1 MTKINYDK
9 NNIFAKIIRKEAK
22 ANIIFEN
29 KYIICFKDIFPKAP
43 VHILIIPKGEFKD
56 IFDFSINATSEEK
69 KAIYD
74 GFTKVIKIFDLEL
87 DGCRIISNFGKH
99 GRQEVPHLHF
109 HLLGGKDIGSMI
121 SKL

>member
-1 MTKINYDK
+1 MTKVTYDI

-22 ANIIFEN
+22 ANIVFEN
-29 KYIICFKDIFPKAP
+29 KYILCFKDIFPKAP
-43 VHILIIPKGEFKD
+43 VHILIIPKGQFKD

-74 GFTKVIKIFDLEL
+74 GFAKVIKIFDLEL
-87 DGCRIISNFGKH
+87 DGCRIITNFGKH

-121 SKL
+121 S

>member
-1 MTKINYDK
+1 MKKATYDK
-9 NNIFAKIIRKEAK
+9 NNIFAKIIRKEAQ
-22 ANIIFEN
+22 ANIVFEN
-29 KYIICFKDIFPKAP
+29 KYILCFKDIFPKAP
-43 VHILIIPKGEFKD
+43 VHILIIPKGQFKD

-74 GFTKVIKIFDLEL
+74 GFAKVIKLFDLEL
-87 DGCRIISNFGKH
+87 DGCRIISNFGSH

-109 HLLGGKDIGSMI
+109 HLLGGRDIGSMI

>member
-1 MTKINYDK
+1 MTEVTYDI

-29 KYIICFKDIFPKAP
+29 KHILCFKDIFPKAP
-43 VHILIIPKGEFKD
+43 VHILIIPKGQFKD
-56 IFDFSINATSEEK
+56 IFDFSLNATSEEK

-74 GFTKVIKIFDLEL
+74 GFAKVINIFNLEL
-87 DGCRIISNFGKH
+87 DGCRIISNFGSH

-109 HLLGGKDIGSMI
+109 HLLGGKDIGSMV
-121 SKL
+121 SKS

>member
-1 MTKINYDK
+1 MIKATYDK
-9 NNIFAKIIRKEAK
+9 NNIFSKIIRKEAK
-22 ANIIFEN
+22 ANIVFEN
-29 KYIICFKDIFPKAP
+29 KHIICLKDIFPKAP
-43 VHILIIPKGEFKD
+43 VHILIIPKGHFKD
-56 IFDFSINATSEEK
+56 IFDFSINATLEEK

-74 GFTKVIKIFDLEL
+74 GFAKVIKIFDLEL

-121 SKL
+121 SQF

>member
-1 MTKINYDK
+1 MTKANYDK

-22 ANIIFEN
+22 ANIVFEN
-29 KYIICFKDIFPKAP
+29 KHILCFKDIFPKAP
-43 VHILIIPKGEFKD
+43 VHILIIPKGQFKD

-74 GFTKVIKIFDLEL
+74 GFAKVIKIFDLEL
-87 DGCRIISNFGKH
+87 DGCRIITNFGKH

>member
-1 MTKINYDK
+1 MTKANYDK
-9 NNIFAKIIRKEAK
+9 NNIFAKIIRKEVK
-22 ANIIFEN
+22 ANIVFEN
-29 KYIICFKDIFPKAP
+29 KYILCFKDIFPKAP
-43 VHILIIPKGEFKD
+43 VHILIIPKGQFKD

-109 HLLGGKDIGSMI
+109 HLFGGEKIGRMVT
-121 SKL
+121 

>member
-1 MTKINYDK
+1 MTKANYDK

-22 ANIIFEN
+22 ANIVFEN
-29 KYIICFKDIFPKAP
+29 KHILCFKDIFPKAP
-43 VHILIIPKGEFKD
+43 VHILIIPKGQFKD

-74 GFTKVIKIFDLEL
+74 GFAKVIKIFDLEL
-87 DGCRIISNFGKH
+87 DGCRIINNFGSN

-121 SKL
+121 S